1 MSKLVTQL
9 SDNLTLSNACT
20 QQSPAVWRC
29 KATFTLKAV
38 VLNSDLFL
46 NLIFFVWLFTSGFF
60 WSWSWTDP
68 DVQKNNN
75 KDVTRS
81 TLSHKVNMEAIEVG
95 VYGFIYKLY
104 EQMIM
109 TTRRKSDTFLIMAF
123 CGAMAA
129 TSVRRCVQLSS
140 MFVFRIV
147 TNVDLEWR

>member
-1 MSKLVTQL
+1 MH
-9 SDNLTLSNACT
+9 
-20 QQSPAVWRC
+20 
-29 KATFTLKAV
+29 
-38 VLNSDLFL
+38 
-46 NLIFFVWLFTSGFF
+46 
-60 WSWSWTDP
+60 P

-129 TSVRRCVQLSS
+129 TSVRKCVQLSS

-147 TNVDLEWR
+147 TNVDLE